1 MAKNDV
7 QFHVDVSVDGKETL
21 VQTTSAVRDLGKESE
36 KTGKEVSQM
45 GGKLADLGKYTSKF
59 EQITESTK
67 PMTTQLRQL
76 KKLMAEMEFNG
87 LAGTDEF
94 AQIAQRAGQMSDA
107 ISDANRQVNYFA
119 NDTKVLSSVV
129 GGFQAVAS
137 SLQLVQGA
145 VALFGEEN
153 KEAAEVIKKVQGAM
167 ALANG
172 VQQVANLLNKDSALI
187 QGVANMQRKISATL
201 AKSHAAAVTAETAAT
216 KGATVATKALNAV
229 MKANPIGLVITAIT
243 TLIGLFAIFSG
254 KAEEASDEMKKMEVN
269 GHDLA
274 DEMGRMQLAQE
285 ETGKKAGELM
295 SKYEELRVKFLS
307 CKDEM
312 SRTQFIEA
320 NKSGFEALGLNIRN
334 TADAMTYFV
343 DKAPQMRNAL
353 MQIAIAQ
360 GMQEGLKQYVSKW
373 SEEQAKNP
381 IQSPNL
387 SDYNQRFKMSR
398 LMNGGYNFVDQ
409 WMYDAGI
416 TNANVRNYDA
426 STGTGQL
433 DLQGIGKARDYW
445 YTKVA
450 QEQRERQNSFSKI
463 VQDMTDSWMK
473 ADEAAAQ
480 AAAAVGINYATGEII
495 APSKSTATETTAK
508 TPSVSTPKLKTTT
521 NKVKENIKKNAKDI
535 KQLTIPVDGMELEFD
550 GDFVIT
556 PDSAKKAMEGAW
568 ADVSTANPVPL
579 IFDPHKAMSA
589 EDAAFFDRRQ
599 AIHAGATSGIEDVK
613 GWFDAGLIGREKAQE
628 FIDTFNEQLKS
639 VGLEPIEVN
648 LKADEMRQQI
658 TTVTDTVNILS
669 SSLGTAFGAFNSLMK
684 GDGEDEYG
692 LMVGKIIA
700 QTIATLSLSFAQAMK
715 SASSNWVTWLAFGLT
730 GAAQLTSMIAQIRGL
745 NSEGYATGGIIPGSS
760 MTGDRVLARVN
771 SGEMILNTM
780 QQRRLFGMLN
790 GTIPAAQASPTA
802 SLGILRNS
810 LNTGRNVTFTVS
822 GRNLVGVMSNET
834 RISSRSGR
842 KTNIKI

>member
-1 MAKNDV
+1 MAKQIRYDIKLN
-7 QFHVDVSVDGKETL
+7 VDGKDVVASSL
-21 VQTTSAVRDLGKESE
+21 KDVKDLDKSVKDLSRYKGAFNDIVESS
-36 KTGKEVSQM
+36 KPLKRQ
-45 GGKLADLGKYTSKF
+45 LAD
-59 EQITESTK
+59 
-67 PMTTQLRQL
+67 L
-76 KKLMAEMEFNG
+76 KKLMAEMEFKG

-94 AQIAQRAGQMSDA
+94 KAIAQQAGAMADA
-107 ISDANRQVNYFA
+107 IGDANAQVKYFA

-129 GGFQAVAS
+129 SGFQAVAS
-137 SLQLVQGA
+137 SIQLVQGA
-145 VALFGEEN
+145 MALFGAEN
-153 KEAAEVIKKVQGAM
+153 KEAAEVLKKVQGAM

-187 QGVANMQRKISATL
+187 QGVVNMQRKISAML
-201 AKSHAAAVTAETAAT
+201 ARKNAAAIAAETTAT
-216 KGATVATKALNAV
+216 KGATIATKALNVV

-243 TLIGLFAIFSG
+243 TLIGLFAIFTDRT
-254 KAEEASDEMKKMEVN
+254 EEANDEMKKMEVN

-274 DEMGRMQLAQE
+274 DEMGRMQLVQE
-285 ETGKKAGELM
+285 ETGKKAGELL
-295 SKYEELRVKFLS
+295 SKYEELRVKFIS

-312 SRTQFIEA
+312 ARTQFLEA
-320 NKSGFEALGLNIRN
+320 NKSGFEALGLNIRS
-334 TADAMTYFV
+334 TADAMDYFV
-343 DKAPQMRNAL
+343 SRAPEMRRAL
-353 MQIAIAQ
+353 MLIAVAQ
-360 GMQEGLKQYVSKW
+360 GMQEGMKQYVAKW
-373 SEEQAKNP
+373 SEQQATNP
-381 IQSPNL
+381 IQSPSL

-450 QEQRERQNSFSKI
+450 QEQRERQNEFDS
-463 VQDMTDSWMK
+463 VMRQMTDNWLK
-473 ADEAAAQ
+473 AEEEAEKASASL
-480 AAAAVGINYATGEII
+480 GINFANGEII
-495 APSKSTATETTAK
+495 SPKSGGSTKAAK
-508 TPSVSTPKLKTTT
+508 TPSVSTPKIKNVTS
-521 NKVKENIKKNAKDI
+521 KVKQAVQKDVKNI
-535 KQLTIPVDGMELEFD
+535 KQLSIPVDGMEFELD

-556 PDSAKKAMEGAW
+556 PDSFRKAMEGSLE
-568 ADVSTANPVPL
+568 DVSTGLAKPL
-579 IFDPHKAMSA
+579 VFDPRKAMSFEEGA
-589 EDAAFFDRRQ
+589 NFDRMQ
-599 AIHAGATSGIEDVK
+599 AIHAGATSGIEDVR
-613 GWFDAGLIGREKAQE
+613 GWFDAGLIGQEKAQE

-648 LKADEMRQQI
+648 LRADAMRQQI
-658 TTVTDTVNILS
+658 TDVTDTVNILS
-669 SSLGTAFGAFNSLMK
+669 SSLGTAFGAFNQLMK
-684 GDGEDEYG
+684 GNGEDEYG

-745 NSEGYATGGIIPGSS
+745 NSEGYASGGIIPGSS
-760 MTGDRVLARVN
+760 TSGDRVLARVN
-771 SGEMILNTM
+771 SGEMILNTL

-790 GTIPAAQASPTA
+790 GTVPTAGAAPTA

-810 LNTGRNVTFTVS
+810 LNTGRDVTFTVS

-834 RISSRSGR
+834 RLSSRSGR

>member
-1 MAKNDV
+1 MAKNDIL
-7 QFHVDVSVDGKETL
+7 FNIKTTVDGKETI
-21 VQTTSAVRDLGKESE
+21 VQTTSAVRDLGKEADRLNDFK
-36 KTGKEVSQM
+36 KTFNSIVDS
-45 GGKLADLGKYTSKF
+45 SKPL
-59 EQITESTK
+59 K
-67 PMTTQLRQL
+67 TQLGQL
-76 KKLMAEMEFNG
+76 KKLMSEMEFSG
-87 LAGTDEF
+87 MAGTEEF
-94 AQIAQRAGQMSDA
+94 QHIAQYAGQMADA
-107 ISDANRQVNYFA
+107 IGDANAQVQYFA

-129 GGFQAVAS
+129 SGFQAVAS
-137 SLQLVQGA
+137 SIQLVQGA
-145 VALFGEEN
+145 MALFGAEN
-153 KEAAEVIKKVQGAM
+153 KEAAEVLKKVQGAM

-187 QGVANMQRKISATL
+187 QGVVNLQRKLSATL
-201 AKSHAAAVTAETAAT
+201 ARKNAAAIAAETTAT

-269 GHDLA
+269 GHDLS

-285 ETGKKAGELM
+285 ETGKKAGELL
-295 SKYEELRVKFLS
+295 SKYEELRVKFIS

-312 SRTQFIEA
+312 ARTQFLEA

-334 TADAMTYFV
+334 TADAMDYFV
-343 DKAPQMRNAL
+343 SRAPEMRRAL
-353 MQIAIAQ
+353 MLIAVAQ
-360 GMQEGLKQYVSKW
+360 GMQEGMKQYVAKW
-373 SEEQAKNP
+373 SEQQATNP
-381 IQSPNL
+381 IQSPSL

-450 QEQRERQNSFSKI
+450 QEQRERQNEFDS
-463 VQDMTDSWMK
+463 VMRQMTDNWLK
-473 ADEAAAQ
+473 AEEEAEKASAAL
-480 AAAAVGINYATGEII
+480 GINFANGEII
-495 APSKSTATETTAK
+495 SPKSGGSTKAAK
-508 TPSVSTPKLKTTT
+508 TPSVSTPKIKNVTS
-521 NKVKENIKKNAKDI
+521 KVKQAVQKDVKNI
-535 KQLTIPVDGMELEFD
+535 KQLSIPVDGMEFELD

-556 PDSAKKAMEGAW
+556 PDSFRKAMEGSLE
-568 ADVSTANPVPL
+568 DVSTSLAKPL
-579 IFDPHKAMSA
+579 VFDPRKAMSFEEGA
-589 EDAAFFDRRQ
+589 NFDRMQ
-599 AIHAGATSGIEDVK
+599 AIHAGATSGIEDVR
-613 GWFDAGLIGREKAQE
+613 GWFDAGLIGQEKAQE

-648 LKADEMRQQI
+648 LRADAMRQQI
-658 TTVTDTVNILS
+658 TDVTDTVNILS
-669 SSLGTAFGAFNSLMK
+669 SSLGTAFGAFNQLMK
-684 GDGEDEYG
+684 GNGEDEYG

-745 NSEGYATGGIIPGSS
+745 NSGGYASGGIIPGSS
-760 MTGDRVLARVN
+760 TSGDRVLARVN
-771 SGEMILNTM
+771 SGEMILNTL

-790 GTIPAAQASPTA
+790 GTVPAAGATPTA

-810 LNTGRNVTFTVS
+810 LNTGRDVTFTVS